1 MHAVQFTK
9 DQIAF
14 AAHILHQAT
23 ALACG
28 NQHPDHRTIE
38 KLGQTLL
45 SLQRGFTGSREKIA
59 TSYLQRQNYL
69 SAYMAY
75 YWPVSFHQVLGA
87 LAEIKARYPQA
98 SWTSVLDLGSGPGPA
113 AAAACV
119 MGASRV
125 TLVDASSTALQ
136 VAQTLLMQGAGMAAS
151 HISILPQ
158 NLESIFSMPEGPFD
172 LAVMCHA
179 LNELWH
185 TQPDALERRTV
196 LLERALE
203 RIAPGGVLLLMEPSA
218 HYASRPLLA
227 LRDLLLERN
236 PSLRC
241 IAPCPHGAP
250 CPLLQAENER
260 TCFSEWQWTPP
271 RLVERL
277 ANLAGL
283 DKSSLKAAWVAF
295 QTAKLSTPAA
305 PMTDEANPVSSSAT
319 SEQAHRCPVSLSL
332 RGRVVSD
339 PLRNKAGRIR
349 RLVCT
354 ESGKLATLSAPPVT
368 GQDPASSGSAAL
380 LNLQRGDCIEACRL
394 EPRPGA
400 LHGGLLPDSTISFL
414 LRPPSF

>member
-1 MHAVQFTK
+1 MS
-9 DQIAF
+9 F
-14 AAHILHQAT
+14 AARLLHQAT

-28 NQHPDHRTIE
+28 QRHPDRRTIE
-38 KLGQTLL
+38 KLGQTLF

-87 LAEIKARYPQA
+87 LAEIKARHPQA
-98 SWTSVLDLGSGPGPA
+98 SWKSVLDLGSGPGPA

-125 TLVDASSTALQ
+125 ALVDASSTALR
-136 VAQTLLMQGAGMAAS
+136 VAQTLLIQGAGVAAS

-158 NLESIFSMPEGPFD
+158 NLESVFSMPEGPFD

-185 TQPDALERRTV
+185 TQPDALERRAA

-203 RIAPGGVLLLMEPSA
+203 RLAPGGVLLLMEPSA

-227 LRDLLLERN
+227 LRDLFLKRN
-236 PSLRC
+236 PALRC

-250 CPLLQAENER
+250 CPLLQTENER

-277 ANLAGL
+277 ASIAGL

-295 QTAKLSTPAA
+295 QTAEPSTAVLPA
-305 PMTDEANPVSSSAT
+305 TEEASPVFSSSST
-319 SEQAHRCPVSLSL
+319 SEEAHRSSVSLSL
-332 RGRVVSD
+332 CGRVVSD

-354 ESGKLATLSAPPVT
+354 ESGGLATLSAPPVS
-368 GQDPASSGSAAL
+368 GQKPVSSGSATL
-380 LNLQRGDCIEACRL
+380 LSLQRGDCIEVCGL